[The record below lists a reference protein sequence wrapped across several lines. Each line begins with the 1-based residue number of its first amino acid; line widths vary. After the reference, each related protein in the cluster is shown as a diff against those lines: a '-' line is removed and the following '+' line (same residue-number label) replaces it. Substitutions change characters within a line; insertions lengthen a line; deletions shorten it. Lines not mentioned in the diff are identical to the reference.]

1 MINAIIIDDESRG
14 RESLKKLLEKYC
26 GDSVKV
32 LGLGDSVEVAKKLV
46 EMHQPDLVFL
56 DIRMPMGDGFSL
68 LESYSDV
75 PFDVVFTTAYDQYA
89 LKAFRFSA
97 IDYLLK
103 PIDIQELKQA
113 VDKIKKKLESPD
125 NVNNQRFEALK
136 ENLRS
141 KDFDKIAL
149 PTTDG
154 YSFVKR
160 EDIIRLE
167 ANGNY
172 TAFYLKDKTKY
183 LITRTLK
190 YYDEMLR
197 DYGFYRIHKSH
208 LVNLIYVT
216 KFIKGR
222 QGYVETINGDRL
234 EVSTRKREEL
244 LKALT
249 NML

>member
-26 GDSVKV
+26 GEEVKV

-46 EMHQPDLVFL
+46 DMHQPDLVFL

-68 LESYSDV
+68 LESYNDV

-113 VDKIKKKLESPD
+113 VAKIKKKRESSD
-125 NVNNQRFEALK
+125 DENQERFTALK
-136 ENLRS
+136 ENLRTQN
-141 KDFDKIAL
+141 FDKIAL

-154 YSFVKR
+154 FTFVKR

-249 NML
+249 AML

>member
-1 MINAIIIDDESRG
+1 MINAIVIDDESRG

-26 GDSVKV
+26 GDDVKV
-32 LGLGDSVEVAKKLV
+32 LGLGDSVAVAKKLV

-68 LESYSDV
+68 LESYDDV
-75 PFDVVFTTAYDQYA
+75 PFDVIFTTAYDQYA

-103 PIDIQELKQA
+103 PIDIQELKEA
-113 VDKIKKKLESPD
+113 VEKIKKKREVSEEE
-125 NVNNQRFEALK
+125 NQQRFSALK
-136 ENLRS
+136 ENLRT
-141 KDFDKIAL
+141 KNFDKIAL

-190 YYDEMLR
+190 YYDQMLN

-208 LVNLIYVT
+208 LVNLRYVT

-249 NML
+249 SML

>member
-1 MINAIIIDDESRG
+1 MINVIIIDDESKG

-26 GDSVKV
+26 GDDVKI
-32 LGLGDSVEVAKKLV
+32 LGLGDSVAAAKKLV
-46 EMHQPDLVFL
+46 EMHEPDLVFL

-68 LESYSDV
+68 LESYDEV
-75 PFDVVFTTAYDQYA
+75 PFDVIFTTAYDQYA

-103 PIDIQELKQA
+103 PIEIQELKDA
-113 VDKIKKKLESPD
+113 VAKIKKK
-125 NVNNQRFEALK
+125 NNISEAEHQERFVALK
-136 ENLRS
+136 ENLTS
-141 KDFDKIAL
+141 KNFDKVTL
-149 PTTDG
+149 PTSEG
-154 YSFVKR
+154 YSFVQR
-160 EDIIRLE
+160 DDIIRLE

-172 TAFYLKDKTKY
+172 TTFYLKDKSKY

-197 DYGFYRIHKSH
+197 DYGFYRVHKSH
-208 LVNLIYVT
+208 MVNLRYVT

-222 QGYVETINGDRL
+222 QGFVETINGDRI

-249 NML
+249 SML

>member
-26 GDSVKV
+26 GDDVKV
-32 LGLGDSVEVAKKLV
+32 LGLGDSVATAKTLV

-68 LESYSDV
+68 LESYEEV

-103 PIDIQELKQA
+103 PIDIQELMQA
-113 VDKIKKKLESPD
+113 VEKIKKKQDDVEDES
-125 NVNNQRFEALK
+125 QERFIALK
-136 ENLRS
+136 ENL
-141 KDFDKIAL
+141 KNQNFDKIAL

-154 YSFVKR
+154 FTFVKR

-172 TAFYLKDKTKY
+172 TAFFLKDKTKY
-183 LITRTLK
+183 LITKTLK
-190 YYDEMLR
+190 YYDDMLV

-208 LVNLIYVT
+208 LVNLTYIT

-222 QGYVETINGDRL
+222 QGYVETVNGDRL

-249 NML
+249 AML